1 MVTNVAWFLAGL
13 AALIIG
19 SEFVVR
25 GGSRMAHQL
34 GVGPIVIGLTVV
46 SIGTSVPELAIGVVA
61 ATEGSAS
68 LAVGNITG
76 TNVVNLLLILG
87 LSALIRPLAMQMRT
101 LRIDLPIMAAAALLL
116 WGLALN
122 GTLSRLDGLVLVLCA
137 IVYTVVVIRTSRR
150 ESPQALDEFS
160 AEYGEDKP
168 EPSQESAG
176 GGLARNT
183 VLLAVGIAI
192 IVVGADWL
200 VDGAV
205 GAARGWGG
213 FRRLHRPHH
222 RGHRHVGAGVGDDL
236 GVDRARGT

>member
-1 MVTNVAWFLAGL
+1 MVTNAAWFLAGL

-25 GGSRMAHQL
+25 GGSRMAHRL

-87 LSALIRPLAMQMRT
+87 LSALIRPLAIQMRT
-101 LRIDLPIMAAAALLL
+101 LRFDLPIMAAAALLL
-116 WGLALN
+116 WALAWN
-122 GTLSRLDGLVLVLCA
+122 GTLSWLDGLILVLCS
-137 IVYTVVVIRTSRR
+137 IVYTVVVVLTSRR
-150 ESPQALDEFS
+150 ESPQVADEFS
-160 AEYGEDKP
+160 AEFGDDKSTT
-168 EPSQESAG
+168 SQKPPA
-176 GGLARNT
+176 GGLARNA

-192 IVVGADWL
+192 IVLGAD
-200 VDGAV
+200 
-205 GAARGWGG
+205 
-213 FRRLHRPHH
+213 
-222 RGHRHVGAGVGDDL
+222 
-236 GVDRARGT
+236 